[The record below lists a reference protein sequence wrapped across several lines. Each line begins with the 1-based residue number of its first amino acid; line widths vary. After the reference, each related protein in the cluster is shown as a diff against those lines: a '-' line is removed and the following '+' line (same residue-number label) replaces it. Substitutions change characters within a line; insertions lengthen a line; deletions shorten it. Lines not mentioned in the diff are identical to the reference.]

1 MLTPNFEDSY
11 CNPTNGINLEAKQML
26 LTILPNNAFSSPSA
40 MVKVEYP
47 KMPVSN
53 KHIKVRNTFIFIVML
68 IK

>member
-1 MLTPNFEDSY
+1 
-11 CNPTNGINLEAKQML
+11 
-26 LTILPNNAFSSPSA
+26 